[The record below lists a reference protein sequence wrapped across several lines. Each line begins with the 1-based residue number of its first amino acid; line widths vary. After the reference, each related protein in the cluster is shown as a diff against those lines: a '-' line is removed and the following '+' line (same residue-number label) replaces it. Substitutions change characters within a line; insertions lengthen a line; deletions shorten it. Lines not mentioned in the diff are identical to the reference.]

1 MPWGPS
7 GTLLR
12 ALPATL
18 SSCED
23 ATQTSVQQRFP
34 IKTFNSDPGLS
45 RLHGGRGHQG
55 CWGWENLCGGRSG
68 RKVDKAPAHL
78 ARLGGWAPWAT
89 ELDHKMA
96 GCRHLLP
103 SRLHSRSALHPH
115 PQVTQQVRAAPP
127 TLQIHAAPL
136 PCHSIHGSYRD
147 SHLTPD
153 GGRQPWES
161 PHPGPHSSS
170 PRAHK
175 RVPAAPRT
183 HVCPWS
189 RLRTAREWE
198 ELGCSDPG
206 HRAAGGGVIK

>member
-1 MPWGPS
+1 M
-7 GTLLR
+7 GTR
-12 ALPATL
+12 AAG
-18 SSCED
+18 
-23 ATQTSVQQRFP
+23 AGRISV
-34 IKTFNSDPGLS
+34 GAEV
-45 RLHGGRGHQG
+45 GGR
-55 CWGWENLCGGRSG
+55 WTRPLPTLPGWVVGPPGPQSWTTKWQDVGTSCPPGY
-68 RKVDKAPAHL
+68 
-78 ARLGGWAPWAT
+78 T
-89 ELDHKMA
+89 A
-96 GCRHLLP
+96 GPHCTP
-103 SRLHSRSALHPH
+103 TPRLHSRSALHPS
-115 PQVTQQVRAAPP
+115 

-170 PRAHK
+170 PRAHR

-198 ELGCSDPG
+198 ELRCSDPG